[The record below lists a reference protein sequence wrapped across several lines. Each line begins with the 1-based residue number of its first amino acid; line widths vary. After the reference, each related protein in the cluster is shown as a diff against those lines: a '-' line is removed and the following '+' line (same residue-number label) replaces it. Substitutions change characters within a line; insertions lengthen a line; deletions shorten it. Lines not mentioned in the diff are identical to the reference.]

1 MEETEGAESRS
12 LREASTQANNGEDD
26 LDMTGLMSAATLGG
40 QGRVVLEGLEE
51 APEEDDELEDSVMTA
66 TNTPTPA
73 GSLQPN

>member
-1 MEETEGAESRS
+1 MEDAEDAESRS

-26 LDMTGLMSAATLGG
+26 MYMTGLMSAATLEG

-51 APEEDDELEDSVMTA
+51 APEEDELEDSVMTA